1 MVRAAIPKGHSKML
15 PSINDSLQRK
25 FILIAFLSVLLLAT
39 VVSFFVATKT
49 RSALYNATE
58 QKGRMLAQ
66 TVSALIINEL
76 IYEKLG
82 LVEEG
87 GLIDNYVRELYLRQ
101 DLELRYV
108 AVLDNQLQ
116 VISHS
121 DFSEFGKYYQDPF
134 VKNAQHAHDVLVK
147 TDTLSPSQI
156 DTLEFAAPLSIEGK
170 RWGVLL
176 FALSLESVQREA
188 KTILFQILTLA
199 GMALALLFILIYFLS
214 HRFIRPIIDLSQA
227 MEEVE
232 VGMVEKT
239 IPVKG
244 KDELSRL
251 AESYNQMVRR
261 IRDTNEEMKLAH
273 EKLLHSEKL
282 ATLGVLSSS
291 VAHRINNPLG
301 GLFNCVR
308 MLKRKGGDAE
318 FRENYLTLVEEGLDS
333 IEETV
338 GQLLWTAGK
347 RDGEEKSSDVAGVLA
362 GVVKF
367 LDYRMGKQNIVFIDA
382 ITEGLMIPVAPH
394 DLEEIFLN
402 TMINAIQAMED
413 GGRLTVTARKQWNLI
428 IIHIEDTGTG
438 IPKDKLNKVF
448 NLFYSTKKAGEGTG
462 LGMWMT
468 YELVVKYKGTI
479 ELQSEEGTGT
489 IVTITIPGAV

>member
-1 MVRAAIPKGHSKML
+1 ML
-15 PSINDSLQRK
+15 QSINNSLQKK
-25 FILIAFLSVLLLAT
+25 FILITFMSVLILAML
-39 VVSFFVATKT
+39 VSVFVASKT
-49 RSALYNATE
+49 RSALYNSTE

-76 IYEKLG
+76 IYEQLG

-87 GLIDNYVRELYLRQ
+87 GLIDNYVRELHEREE
-101 DLELRYV
+101 LELVFV
-108 AVLDNQLQ
+108 AVLNAHLQ

-121 DFSEFGKYYQDPF
+121 DFSEFGKYYEDPF
-134 VKNAQHAHDVLVK
+134 VKSAQLARKVLVQK
-147 TDTLSPSQI
+147 TQIQDTNI
-156 DTLEFAAPLSIEGK
+156 NALEFATPLSIEGK

-176 FALSLESVQREA
+176 FSLSLGNVEKEA
-188 KTILFQILTLA
+188 KAILFQILLLTF
-199 GMALALLFILIYFLS
+199 MALALLFLLVYFLS
-214 HRFIRPIIDLSQA
+214 QRFIRPIIDLSQA
-227 MEEVE
+227 MAEVE
-232 VGMVEKT
+232 VEMVEKT

-244 KDELSRL
+244 KDELSQL
-251 AESYNQMVRR
+251 AESYNEMVRR

-273 EKLLHSEKL
+273 EKLLQSEKL

-308 MLKRKGGDAE
+308 MLRRKGDDPE
-318 FRENYLTLVEEGLDS
+318 FRGNYLALVEEGLDS

-347 RDGEEKSSDVAGVLA
+347 REGEEKECEITSVLS

-367 LDYRMGKQNIVFIDA
+367 LDYRMGRQNIRYSESIPP
-382 ITEGLMIPVAPH
+382 GLKVPVPPH

-402 TMINAIQAMED
+402 TMINSIQAMEN
-413 GGRLTVTARKQWNLI
+413 GGQLAVSARRVGRNIALCV
-428 IIHIEDTGTG
+428 EDTGTG
-438 IPKDKLNKVF
+438 IPRDKVSKVF
-448 NLFYSTKKAGEGTG
+448 DLFYSTKKAGEGTG

-479 ELQSEEGTGT
+479 DLQSTESVGTSVN
-489 IVTITIPGAV
+489 ISIPETK

>member
-1 MVRAAIPKGHSKML
+1 ML
-15 PSINDSLQRK
+15 QSINDSLQKK
-25 FILIAFLSVLLLAT
+25 FILITFMSVLILA
-39 VVSFFVATKT
+39 VLVSVFVASKT

-76 IYEKLG
+76 IYEQLG

-87 GLIDNYVRELYLRQ
+87 GLIDNYVRELYEREE
-101 DLELRYV
+101 LELLYV
-108 AVLDNQLQ
+108 AVLNAQFQ

-121 DFSEFGKYYQDPF
+121 DFGEFGKDYQDPF
-134 VKNAQHAHDVLVK
+134 VKETQQTHEVLVK
-147 TDTLSPSQI
+147 KTQVQDTNI
-156 DTLEFAAPLSIEGK
+156 NALEFATSLSIEGK

-176 FALSLESVQREA
+176 FSLSLGSVEKEA
-188 KTILFQILTLA
+188 RAILFQILLLTFV
-199 GMALALLFILIYFLS
+199 ALILLFLLIFFLS
-214 HRFIRPIIDLSQA
+214 QRFIRPIIDLSQA
-227 MEEVE
+227 MAEVE
-232 VGMVEKT
+232 IGMVEKT

-244 KDELSRL
+244 KDELSQL
-251 AESYNQMVRR
+251 AESYNEMVRR

-273 EKLLHSEKL
+273 EKLLQSEKL

-308 MLKRKGGDAE
+308 MLKRKGDDPE
-318 FRENYLTLVEEGLDS
+318 FRGNYLALVEEGLDS

-347 RDGEEKSSDVAGVLA
+347 REGEERECEITTALS

-367 LDYRMGKQNIVFIDA
+367 LDYRMGRQNISYSESIPK
-382 ITEGLMIPVAPH
+382 GLRVSVPPH

-402 TMINAIQAMED
+402 TMINSIQAMENGGQLVVSAKRD
-413 GGRLTVTARKQWNLI
+413 GRNTVLL
-428 IIHIEDTGTG
+428 IEDTGIG
-438 IPKDKLNKVF
+438 IPKDRVDKVF

-479 ELQSEEGTGT
+479 HLQSTEGVGT
-489 IVTITIPGAV
+489 SVNISIPESK

>member
-1 MVRAAIPKGHSKML
+1 ML
-15 PSINDSLQRK
+15 SSINNSLQKK
-25 FILIAFLSVLLLAT
+25 FILIAFLSVSLLAI
-39 VVSFFVATKT
+39 VVSIFVATKT
-49 RSALYNATE
+49 RSVLYNATE
-58 QKGRMLAQ
+58 QKGRMMAQ

-101 DLELRYV
+101 ELELRYV
-108 AVLDNQLQ
+108 AVLDNHLQ

-121 DFSEFGKYYQDPF
+121 DFSEFGKYYEDHFVQD
-134 VKNAQHAHDVLVK
+134 AQHAHDVLVK
-147 TDTLSPSQI
+147 KHTNSASHFDSF
-156 DTLEFAAPLSIEGK
+156 EFATPLSIEGK

-176 FALSLESVQREA
+176 FELSLENVQREA
-188 KTILFQILTLA
+188 DVILFEILSIA
-199 GMALALLFILIYFLS
+199 GIALLLLFVLIYFLS
-214 HRFIRPIIDLSQA
+214 HRFIRPITDLAQA
-227 MEEVE
+227 MGEVE
-232 VGMVEKT
+232 VGMVEKN

-244 KDELSRL
+244 RDELARL
-251 AESYNQMVRR
+251 AESYNEMVCR
-261 IRDTNEEMKLAH
+261 IRESNEEMKLAH

-308 MLKRKGGDAE
+308 MLKRKGDDAE
-318 FRENYLTLVEEGLDS
+318 FRENYLTLVEEGLES

-362 GVVKF
+362 GVVRF
-367 LDYRMGKQNIVFIDA
+367 LDYRMRKQNIEFVDSIA
-382 ITEGLMIPVAPH
+382 HELVVPVAPH

-402 TMINAIQAMED
+402 TMINAIQAMEE
-413 GGRLTVTARKQWNLI
+413 GGYLTVIAKRQRNSSIL
-428 IIHIEDTGTG
+428 HIEDTGTG
-438 IPKDKLNKVF
+438 IPKEALNKVF

-468 YELVVKYKGTI
+468 YELVAKYKGTV
-479 ELQSEEGTGT
+479 ELQSKEGIGT
-489 IVTITIPGAV
+489 IVTITIPEAV

>member
-1 MVRAAIPKGHSKML
+1 ML
-15 PSINDSLQRK
+15 RSIKDSLQKK
-25 FILIAFLSVLLLAT
+25 FILITFISVLILAIL
-39 VVSFFVATKT
+39 VSVFVASKT
-49 RSALYNATE
+49 RSALYHATE

-76 IYEKLG
+76 IYEQLG

-87 GLIDNYVRELYLRQ
+87 GLIDNYVRELYDREE
-101 DLELRYV
+101 LELVYV
-108 AVLDNQLQ
+108 AVLNAQFQ

-121 DFSEFGKYYQDPF
+121 DFGEFGKDYEDPF
-134 VKNAQHAHDVLVK
+134 VKETQRAQEVLVK
-147 TDTLSPSQI
+147 KTQVQDTNI
-156 DTLEFAAPLSIEGK
+156 NALEFATSLSIEGK

-176 FALSLESVQREA
+176 FSLSLESVEKEA
-188 KTILFQILTLA
+188 RAILFQILLLTFV
-199 GMALALLFILIYFLS
+199 ALILLFLLIYFLS
-214 HRFIRPIIDLSQA
+214 QRFIRPIIDLSQA
-227 MEEVE
+227 MAEVE
-232 VGMVEKT
+232 IGMVEKT

-244 KDELSRL
+244 KDELSQL
-251 AESYNQMVRR
+251 AESYNEMVRR

-273 EKLLHSEKL
+273 EKLLQSEKL

-308 MLKRKGGDAE
+308 MLKRKGDDPE
-318 FRENYLTLVEEGLDS
+318 FRSNYLALVEEGLDS

-347 RDGEEKSSDVAGVLA
+347 REGEERECEISTVLS

-367 LDYRMGKQNIVFIDA
+367 LDYRMGRQNISYS
-382 ITEGLMIPVAPH
+382 ESIPSYLRVSVPPH

-402 TMINAIQAMED
+402 TMINSIQAMENGGQLVVSAKRD
-413 GGRLTVTARKQWNLI
+413 GRNTVLL
-428 IIHIEDTGTG
+428 IEDTGIG
-438 IPKDKLNKVF
+438 IPKDKVDKVF
-448 NLFYSTKKAGEGTG
+448 DLFYSTKKAGEGTG

-479 ELQSEEGTGT
+479 DLQSTEGVGT
-489 IVTITIPGAV
+489 SVNISIPESK

>member
-1 MVRAAIPKGHSKML
+1 MFQ
-15 PSINDSLQRK
+15 SINDSLQKK
-25 FILIAFLSVLLLAT
+25 FILITFISVLILA
-39 VVSFFVATKT
+39 VLVSVFVASKT

-76 IYEKLG
+76 IYEQLG

-87 GLIDNYVRELYLRQ
+87 GLIDNYVRELYERKE
-101 DLELRYV
+101 LELLYV
-108 AVLDNQLQ
+108 AVLNPEFQ

-121 DFSEFGKYYQDPF
+121 DFGEFGKDYQDPF
-134 VKNAQHAHDVLVK
+134 VQETQQAQKVLVK
-147 TDTLSPSQI
+147 KTQVQDSTVNA
-156 DTLEFAAPLSIEGK
+156 LEFATSLSIEGK

-176 FALSLESVQREA
+176 FSISLESVEKEA
-188 KTILFQILTLA
+188 KKILFQILLLTS
-199 GMALALLFILIYFLS
+199 MALILLFLLVFFLS
-214 HRFIRPIIDLSQA
+214 QRFIRPIIDLSQA
-227 MEEVE
+227 MAEVE
-232 VGMVEKT
+232 IGMVEKA

-244 KDELSRL
+244 RDELSQL
-251 AESYNQMVRR
+251 AESYNEMVRR

-273 EKLLHSEKL
+273 EKLLQSEKL

-301 GLFNCVR
+301 GLFNCVQ
-308 MLKRKGGDAE
+308 MLKRKGDDPE
-318 FRENYLTLVEEGLDS
+318 FRANYLALVEEGLDN

-338 GQLLWTAGK
+338 GQLLWTAGT
-347 RDGEEKSSDVAGVLA
+347 REGEERACEISTALS

-367 LDYRMGKQNIVFIDA
+367 LDYRMGRQNISYSESV
-382 ITEGLMIPVAPH
+382 TPGLRVSVPPH

-402 TMINAIQAMED
+402 TMINSIQAMEN
-413 GGRLTVTARKQWNLI
+413 GGQLIVSAGREGRNTVI
-428 IIHIEDTGTG
+428 CIEDNG
-438 IPKDKLNKVF
+438 IGIAKDKLDKVF
-448 NLFYSTKKAGEGTG
+448 ELFYSTKKAGEGTG

-479 ELQSEEGTGT
+479 KLQSTEGVGT
-489 IVTITIPGAV
+489 SVIISIPESK

>member
-1 MVRAAIPKGHSKML
+1 MLQSIHS
-15 PSINDSLQRK
+15 SLQKK
-25 FILIAFLSVLLLAT
+25 FILIAFLSVLLLAV
-39 VVSFFVATKT
+39 VVSIFVATKT

-58 QKGRMLAQ
+58 QKGRLLAQ

-101 DLELRYV
+101 ELELRYV
-108 AVLDNQLQ
+108 AVLDNHLQ

-134 VKNAQHAHDVLVK
+134 VKDAQHSRDVLVK
-147 TDTLSPSQI
+147 NNSHTASPANF
-156 DTLEFAAPLSIEGK
+156 LEFATSLSIEGK

-188 KTILFQILTLA
+188 KVILFQILSLTC
-199 GMALALLFILIYFLS
+199 MALVLLFVLIYFLS
-214 HRFIRPIIDLSQA
+214 QRFIRPIIDLSLA
-227 MEEVE
+227 MEEVD
-232 VGMVEKT
+232 VGMLEKT

-244 KDELSRL
+244 RDELSRL
-251 AESYNQMVRR
+251 AESYNEMVRR

-308 MLKRKGGDAE
+308 MLKRKGDNAE

-338 GQLLWTAGK
+338 GQLLWTAGT
-347 RDGEEKSSDVAGVLA
+347 REGEEKSSDVAAVLA

-367 LDYRMGKQNIVFIDA
+367 LDYRMRKQNIVYVESISSGF
-382 ITEGLMIPVAPH
+382 MIPVPPH
-394 DLEEIFLN
+394 DLQEILLN
-402 TMINAIQAMED
+402 TMINAIQAMEE
-413 GGRLTVTARKQWNLI
+413 GGRLTVTGRKQRTSGLL
-428 IIHIEDTGTG
+428 HIEDTGTG
-438 IPKDKLNKVF
+438 IPGNKLDKVF
-448 NLFYSTKKAGEGTG
+448 DLFYSTKKAGEGTG

-468 YELVVKYKGTI
+468 YELVAKYKGTI
-479 ELQSEEGTGT
+479 DLKSEEGTGT
-489 IVTITIPGAV
+489 TVTITIPEST

>member
-1 MVRAAIPKGHSKML
+1 ML
-15 PSINDSLQRK
+15 QSINNSLQKK
-25 FILIAFLSVLLLAT
+25 FIVMAFFSVFLLAI
-39 VVSFFVATKT
+39 VVSIFVATKT
-49 RSALYNATE
+49 RSALYTATV

-87 GLIDNYVRELYLRQ
+87 GLIDNYVRELYLRKE
-101 DLELRYV
+101 LELRYV
-108 AVLDNQLQ
+108 AVLDNHLQ

-121 DFSEFGKYYQDPF
+121 DFSEFGKYYEDPF

-147 TDTLSPSQI
+147 RNKHTASQI
-156 DTLEFAAPLSIEGK
+156 DSLEFATPLSIEGK

-188 KTILFQILTLA
+188 KVILFQIMSIA
-199 GMALALLFILIYFLS
+199 CMALVVFFVLIYFLS
-214 HRFIRPIIDLSQA
+214 QRFIRPIIDLSQA
-227 MEEVE
+227 MGEVK

-251 AESYNQMVRR
+251 AESYNEMVRR

-308 MLKRKGGDAE
+308 MLKRKGDDSE

-347 RDGEEKSSDVAGVLA
+347 REGEEKSSAVAAVLA

-367 LDYRMGKQNIVFIDA
+367 LDYRMGKQDIVYADSL
-382 ITEGLMIPVAPH
+382 TPDLEIPVAPH
-394 DLEEIFLN
+394 DLEEILLN

-413 GGRLTVTARKQWNLI
+413 GGRITVTAKKHMASIVIQI
-428 IIHIEDTGTG
+428 KDTGTG
-438 IPKDKLNKVF
+438 IPKDKLDKVF

-479 ELQSEEGTGT
+479 DLQSEEGVGT
-489 IVTITIPGAV
+489 IVTITIPETV

>member
-1 MVRAAIPKGHSKML
+1 ML
-15 PSINDSLQRK
+15 QQINNSLQK
-25 FILIAFLSVLLLAT
+25 QFILITFMSALTLALLVSV
-39 VVSFFVATKT
+39 FVASKT

-76 IYEKLG
+76 IYEQLG

-87 GLIDNYVRELYLRQ
+87 GLIDNYVRELHERKE
-101 DLELRYV
+101 LELVYV
-108 AVLDNQLQ
+108 AVLNGQFQ

-121 DFSEFGKYYQDPF
+121 DFGEFGKYYEDPF
-134 VKNAQHAHDVLVK
+134 VKDAQQAQEVLVK
-147 TDTLSPSQI
+147 TTQLRGLNSNA
-156 DTLEFAAPLSIEGK
+156 LEFAIPLAIEGK

-176 FALSLESVQREA
+176 FSLSLASVEKEA
-188 KTILFQILTLA
+188 KAILFEILLITC
-199 GMALALLFILIYFLS
+199 MALVFLFFFIYFLS
-214 HRFIRPIIDLSQA
+214 QRFIRPIIDLSLA
-227 MEEVE
+227 MAEVE

-244 KDELSRL
+244 KDELSQL
-251 AESYNQMVRR
+251 AESYNEMVRR

-273 EKLLHSEKL
+273 EKLLQSEKL

-308 MLKRKGGDAE
+308 MLKRKGDDAD
-318 FRENYLTLVEEGLDS
+318 FRENYLTLIEEGLDS

-347 RDGEEKSSDVAGVLA
+347 REGEERQSDISTVLS
-362 GVVKF
+362 GVVRF
-367 LDYRMGKQNIVFIDA
+367 LDYRMGKQNIGYSESISPR
-382 ITEGLMIPVAPH
+382 LKIPVPPH
-394 DLEEIFLN
+394 DLEELFLN
-402 TMINAIQAMED
+402 TMINSIQAMEN
-413 GGRLTVTARKQWNLI
+413 GGHLSVSAKREKKNIAL
-428 IIHIEDTGTG
+428 HIEDTGKG
-438 IPKDKLNKVF
+438 IPKDKLDKVF
-448 NLFYSTKKAGEGTG
+448 DLFYSTKKAGEGTG

-479 ELQSEEGTGT
+479 NIQSTEGRGT
-489 IVTITIPGAV
+489 SVNISIPESK

>member
-1 MVRAAIPKGHSKML
+1 ML
-15 PSINDSLQRK
+15 QSINDSLQKK
-25 FILIAFLSVLLLAT
+25 FILIAFLSVLLLAII
-39 VVSFFVATKT
+39 VSIFAATKT

-101 DLELRYV
+101 ELELKYV
-108 AVLDNQLQ
+108 AVLDNHLQ

-121 DFSEFGKYYQDPF
+121 DFSEFGKYYEDPF
-134 VKNAQHAHDVLVK
+134 VKDAQNAHDVLVK
-147 TDTLSPSQI
+147 KNKHSVTHI
-156 DTLEFAAPLSIEGK
+156 DTLEFATPLSIEGK

-176 FALSLESVQREA
+176 FALSLESVHRDA
-188 KTILFQILTLA
+188 KVILFEILSLTC
-199 GMALALLFILIYFLS
+199 LALVFLFVLIYFLS
-214 HRFIRPIIDLSQA
+214 QRFIRPIIDLSQA
-227 MEEVE
+227 MGEVE
-232 VGMVEKT
+232 IGMVEKT

-244 KDELSRL
+244 KDELSQL
-251 AESYNQMVRR
+251 AESYNDMVRR

-308 MLKRKGGDAE
+308 MLKRKGDDPE

-347 RDGEEKSSDVAGVLA
+347 RDGEEKSSDFTNVIA

-367 LDYRMGKQNIVFIDA
+367 LDYRMGRQNIEYSESIVS
-382 ITEGLMIPVAPH
+382 ELVIPVARH
-394 DLEEIFLN
+394 DLEEILLN

-413 GGRLTVTARKQWNLI
+413 GGRLTVTAKKQRASI
-428 IIHIEDTGTG
+428 IVHIEDTGMG
-438 IPKDKLNKVF
+438 IPKDKLKKVF
-448 NLFYSTKKAGEGTG
+448 NLFYSTKRAGEGTG

-468 YELVVKYKGTI
+468 YELVAKYKGKI
-479 ELQSEEGTGT
+479 ELQSEEGVGT
-489 IVTITIPGAV
+489 IVAITIPEAV